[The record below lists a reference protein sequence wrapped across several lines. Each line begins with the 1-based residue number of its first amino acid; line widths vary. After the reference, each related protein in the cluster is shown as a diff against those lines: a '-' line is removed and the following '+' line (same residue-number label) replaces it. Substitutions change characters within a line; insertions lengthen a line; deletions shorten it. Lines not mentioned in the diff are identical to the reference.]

1 MKEKNTK
8 ILFYGATWGAV
19 EATLGYLMHLF
30 LVPFTGFVMF
40 PIGVYFMR
48 RGATATDDKKAPVY
62 IAMIAAAIKLV
73 DLLLPNTMVIKAVNP
88 AMAILLQGVAVSL
101 FLVFKESGLLKNG
114 IFASLAWR
122 LGFIGIVYFESLSGT
137 QMRLLSSGAMGILR
151 YLTVDVLVNG
161 LLIYGI
167 VKGVKVSAVNVRPS
181 YAVLALIAAVSI
193 NIAV

>member
-1 MKEKNTK
+1 MKEKNTT
-8 ILFYGATWGAV
+8 ILFYGATWGLV

-48 RGATATDDKKAPVY
+48 RGAMATDDKRAPVY
-62 IAMIAAAIKLV
+62 ISMIAASIKLV
-73 DLLLPNTMVIKAVNP
+73 DLLLPNTVVIKAVNP
-88 AMAILLQGVAVSL
+88 AIAILLQGVVVSI
-101 FLVFKESGLLKNG
+101 FLIVKESDLLRKG
-114 IFASLAWR
+114 ILASLAWR
-122 LGFIGIVYFESLSGT
+122 LGFIGIVYLESLSGT

-151 YLTVDVLVNG
+151 YLTVDALVNG

-167 VKGVKVSAVNVRPS
+167 VKGVKVSTVTLRPS
-181 YAVLALIAAVSI
+181 YAVLALVAAVSI